1 MTYRIERT
9 QPTVYLDKGGR
20 PVQGFTVY
28 VMLTDFDEVHE
39 VNVPSLNPTVVGA
52 AVEELLTYRTA
63 LSQLGA

>member
-1 MTYRIERT
+1 MTYKVERT

-20 PVQGFTVY
+20 PVQGFVVY
-28 VMLTDFDEVHE
+28 VFLADFDEVHE